1 MPSLTPVPNTPLRD
15 DPQQDSIWKRWLSQL
30 RNDVA
35 TGTTTNFNRTTLTSG
50 QQMLV
55 DSGYEIIYSQDFTND
70 GNITN
75 NGRITII

>member
-15 DPQQDSIWKRWLSQL
+15 DPTQDSIWKRWLSQL

-35 TGTTTNFNRTTLTSG
+35 TGSTTNLNRTSLPSG
-50 QQMLV
+50 QQLTV
-55 DSGYEIIYSQDFTND
+55 ESGYEIIYSQSFTND